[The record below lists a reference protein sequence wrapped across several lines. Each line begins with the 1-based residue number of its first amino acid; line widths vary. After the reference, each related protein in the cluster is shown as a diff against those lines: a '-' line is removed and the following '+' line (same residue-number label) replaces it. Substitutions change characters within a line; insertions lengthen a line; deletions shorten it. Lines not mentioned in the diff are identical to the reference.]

1 MIIFQSLYVP
11 RYNIIKN
18 ISFLLSILG
27 NVQTKL
33 ENNNKNKRG
42 NKSVLQIYAEFLDL
56 RFNNLLIKA
65 KADKIHLL
73 QHINGQTYKTG
84 EGRTWNPYTQ

>member
-1 MIIFQSLYVP
+1 MYHVI
-11 RYNIIKN
+11 NIIKN

-65 KADKIHLL
+65 KANKIHLL
-73 QHINGQTYKTG
+73 QHINGRTYKTR

>member
-1 MIIFQSLYVP
+1 MYHVI
-11 RYNIIKN
+11 NIVKN

-42 NKSVLQIYAEFLDL
+42 NKSILQIYAEFLDL

-73 QHINGQTYKTG
+73 QHINGWTYKTG
-84 EGRTWNPYTQ
+84 EGRTWNPYTQWYT

>member
-1 MIIFQSLYVP
+1 METISQVSEKVWLYFDPYMYHVI
-11 RYNIIKN
+11 NIIKN

-65 KADKIHLL
+65 KAKKY
-73 QHINGQTYKTG
+73 TYF
-84 EGRTWNPYTQ
+84 NI

>member
-1 MIIFQSLYVP
+1 MYHVI
-11 RYNIIKN
+11 NIVKN

-42 NKSVLQIYAEFLDL
+42 NKSTLQIYAEFLDL

-73 QHINGQTYKTG
+73 QHING
-84 EGRTWNPYTQ
+84 